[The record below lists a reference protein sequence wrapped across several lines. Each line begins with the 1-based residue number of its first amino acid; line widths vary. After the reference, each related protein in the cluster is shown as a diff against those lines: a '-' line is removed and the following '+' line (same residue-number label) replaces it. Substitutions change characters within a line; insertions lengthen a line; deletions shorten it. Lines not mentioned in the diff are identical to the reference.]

1 MAKKDNT
8 NNELSVFSTQD
19 INKLEECSRNIIEAQ
34 MKSDGLAETIA
45 ANLYIIHRK
54 KLYEI
59 DDFKNIYD
67 YAKERFD
74 ISRGTVSDSIGVF
87 ERFGNKEAYKIEG
100 KYAEY
105 NFSTLMRMKK
115 LSDEEIEKCGIGP
128 TMSRKEV
135 IACIEKLKDEK
146 AKENA
151 LPDFEKRWGDVYK
164 KYTEAQPESIE
175 RIKKIEES
183 VPDFFKKDYVRT
195 ASDYEELIKMAES
208 EIEALTESSVVEQS
222 ESSPVE
228 LESINSDGKVMR
240 VIEINMSD
248 HLKNG
253 KLNKKEIL
261 DLIWDKIE
269 HADYI
274 TLTVEQPI
282 AQENTA
288 D

>member
-1 MAKKDNT
+1 MSKNNT
-8 NNELSVFSTQD
+8 VEKNELSVFSTKD

-59 DDFKNIYD
+59 EDFKNIYD

-87 ERFGNKEAYKIEG
+87 ERFGNKESYKIEG
-100 KYAEY
+100 KYGEY

-115 LSDEEIEKCGIGP
+115 LSDEQIEKAGINA

-135 IACIEKLKDEK
+135 IACIEKLKDETE
-146 AKENA
+146 KENA

-175 RIKKIEES
+175 RIKKIEET

-195 ASDYEELIKMAES
+195 ASDYEELIKMAE
-208 EIEALTESSVVEQS
+208 EQVEVLTPVKDGNSA
-222 ESSPVE
+222 VE
-228 LESINSDGKVMR
+228 LESIESDGKIMKV
-240 VIEINMSD
+240 VEIAISD
-248 HLKNG
+248 HLKDG
-253 KLNKKEIL
+253 KPNKKEL
-261 DLIWDKIE
+261 MELIWNSIKDAE
-269 HADYI
+269 HI
-274 TLTVEQPI
+274 TLTIEQ
-282 AQENTA
+282 NTA

>member
-1 MAKKDNT
+1 MSKKNNT
-8 NNELSVFSTQD
+8 AQNNELSVFSTQD
-19 INKLEECSRNIIEAQ
+19 INKLEECNRNILEAQ

-59 DDFKNIYD
+59 EDYKNIYD
-67 YAKERFD
+67 YAKDRFD

-100 KYAEY
+100 VYGEY

-115 LSDEEIEKCGIGP
+115 LTDEEIEKAGITP
-128 TMSRKEV
+128 AMSRKEV

-195 ASDYEELIKMAES
+195 PSDYEDLIKMVES
-208 EIEALTESSVVEQS
+208 EIEALTESSAVEQ
-222 ESSPVE
+222 EE
-228 LESINSDGKVMR
+228 NAGLESIESDGKVMK
-240 VIEINMSD
+240 VIEINMAD

-261 DLIWDKIE
+261 DMIWDKIE

-274 TLTVEQPI
+274 TLTIE
-282 AQENTA
+282 ETA

>member
-1 MAKKDNT
+1 MSKNNT
-8 NNELSVFSTQD
+8 VENNELSVFSTQD

-59 DDFKNIYD
+59 EDFKNIYD

-74 ISRGTVSDSIGVF
+74 ISRGTVSDAIGVF
-87 ERFGNKEAYKIEG
+87 ERFGNKESYKIEG
-100 KYAEY
+100 KYSEY

-115 LSDEEIEKCGIGP
+115 LSDEEIEKAGINA

-135 IACIEKLKDEK
+135 IACIEKLKDET

-208 EIEALTESSVVEQS
+208 EIEALTENST
-222 ESSPVE
+222 VE
-228 LESINSDGKVMR
+228 LESIESDGKTMKV
-240 VIEINMSD
+240 VEIAMAE
-248 HLKNG
+248 HLKDG
-253 KLNKKEIL
+253 KPNKKEL
-261 DLIWDKIE
+261 MELIWNSIKDAE
-269 HADYI
+269 HI
-274 TLTVEQPI
+274 TLTIEQNI
-282 AQENTA
+282 A

>member
-19 INKLEECSRNIIEAQ
+19 INKLEECSRNILEAQ

-115 LSDEEIEKCGIGP
+115 LSDEEIEKCGISP

-164 KYTEAQPESIE
+164 AYTEAQPESIE
-175 RIKKIEES
+175 RIKKIEET
-183 VPDFFKKDYVRT
+183 VPDFFKKDYTRT

-208 EIEALTESSVVEQS
+208 EVEALTESSTVEQ
-222 ESSPVE
+222 EE
-228 LESINSDGKVMR
+228 NAGLESIESDGKVMK
-240 VIEINMSD
+240 VIEIKMAD
-248 HLKNG
+248 HLKDG
-253 KLNKKEIL
+253 KLNKKEIM
-261 DLIWDKIE
+261 DMIWDKIE
-269 HADYI
+269 HADYV

-282 AQENTA
+282 AKENTA

>member
-1 MAKKDNT
+1 MSKNNT
-8 NNELSVFSTQD
+8 VVNNELSVFSTQD
-19 INKLEECSRNIIEAQ
+19 INKLEECSRNILEAQ

-115 LSDEEIEKCGIGP
+115 LTDEEIESAGITA

-164 KYTEAQPESIE
+164 KYTEVQPESIE
-175 RIKKIEES
+175 RIRKIEEA

-195 ASDYEELIKMAES
+195 VSDYEELIKMAE
-208 EIEALTESSVVEQS
+208 EQVEVLTPAQDENSA
-222 ESSPVE
+222 VE
-228 LESINSDGKVMR
+228 LESIESDGKTMKV
-240 VIEINMSD
+240 VEIAMAD
-248 HLKNG
+248 HLKDG
-253 KLNKKEIL
+253 KPNKKEL
-261 DLIWDKIE
+261 MELIWNSIKDAE
-269 HADYI
+269 HI
-274 TLTVEQPI
+274 TLTIEQ
-282 AQENTA
+282 NTA

>member
-1 MAKKDNT
+1 MSKNNT
-8 NNELSVFSTQD
+8 VENNELSVFSTQD

-59 DDFKNIYD
+59 EDFKNIYD

-74 ISRGTVSDSIGVF
+74 ISRGTVSDAIGVF
-87 ERFGNKEAYKIEG
+87 ERFGNKESYKIEG

-115 LSDEEIEKCGIGP
+115 LSDEEIEKAGINA

-135 IACIEKLKDEK
+135 IACIEKLKDET

-208 EIEALTESSVVEQS
+208 EIEALTENST
-222 ESSPVE
+222 VE
-228 LESINSDGKVMR
+228 LESIESDGKTMKV
-240 VIEINMSD
+240 VEIAMAE
-248 HLKNG
+248 HLKDG
-253 KLNKKEIL
+253 KPNKKEL
-261 DLIWDKIE
+261 MELIWNSIKDAE
-269 HADYI
+269 HI
-274 TLTVEQPI
+274 TLTIEQNI
-282 AQENTA
+282 A